1 MLLKIYSYKTLFFI
15 AALCLLAAGIL
26 ILTDTGNVSGIL
38 IVAAVVMLACGFRG
52 YTSLKGYTYTMMV
65 IAAVIAAMF
74 YPQYF
79 ITVGDF
85 RLDRMITPLL
95 QIIMFGMGT
104 AMSAQDF
111 IGIIR
116 MPKGVIVGTLNHFT
130 IMPLLGFTLASL
142 FDFPPEIAAGVILI
156 GCSPC
161 GMASNVISY
170 LARANLALSIT
181 LTTVSTFLA
190 PILTPLLM
198 KLLAGQFIEIDV
210 LKMIWDITKIVI
222 LPVGAGLIFNHLLKG
237 KVKWLDEAMPLLSMA
252 GIGFIILI
260 ITAAGRESL
269 LEIGIALIAASLI
282 HNTAGYFLGYWS
294 ARLFRMQEQDC
305 RTIAI
310 EVGMQNGGLASGI
323 AKEMGKIATV
333 GLAPAIFGPLMNITG
348 SMLATWWRGRP
359 IEEDEINIAQ
369 ETEDRVLKA
378 ER

>member
-1 MLLKIYSYKTLFFI
+1 MLRIYSYKTFFYLS
-15 AALCLLAAGIL
+15 ALCLLTAGIL
-26 ILTDTGNVSGIL
+26 IWTDADSGSGIL
-38 IVAAVVMLACGFRG
+38 LVAAVVLLALGFRR
-52 YTSLKGYTYTMMV
+52 YAALKGYTYTMMV

-79 ITVGDF
+79 ISVGDF

-130 IMPLLGFTLASL
+130 IMPLLGFTLANI

-210 LKMIWDITKIVI
+210 VKMIWDITKIVI
-222 LPVGAGLIFNHLLKG
+222 LPVGAGLLFNHLLKG

-260 ITAAGRESL
+260 ITAAGRGSL
-269 LEIGIALIAASLI
+269 LEIGIALIASSLI

-323 AKEMGKIATV
+323 AREMGKLATV

-348 SMLATWWRGRP
+348 SMLATWWRGRL
-359 IEEDEINIAQ
+359 IEDDEVRKVEETVRGKL
-369 ETEDRVLKA
+369 ETER
-378 ER
+378 

>member
-1 MLLKIYSYKTLFFI
+1 MLRIYSYKTLFYLS
-15 AALCLLAAGIL
+15 ALCLLTAGIL
-26 ILTDTGNVSGIL
+26 IWTDADSGSGIL
-38 IVAAVVMLACGFRG
+38 LVAAVVLLALGFRR
-52 YTSLKGYTYTMMV
+52 YAALKGYTYTMMV

-130 IMPLLGFTLASL
+130 IMPLLGFTLANI

-210 LKMIWDITKIVI
+210 VKMIWDITKIVI
-222 LPVGAGLIFNHLLKG
+222 LPVGAGLLFNHLLKG
-237 KVKWLDEAMPLLSMA
+237 KVKWLDEAMPLLSMT

-260 ITAAGRESL
+260 ITAAGRGSL
-269 LEIGIALIAASLI
+269 LEIGIALIVSSLI

-323 AKEMGKIATV
+323 AREMGKLATV

-348 SMLATWWRGRP
+348 SMLATWWRGRL
-359 IEEDEINIAQ
+359 IEDDEVRKVEETVGGKL
-369 ETEDRVLKA
+369 ETER
-378 ER
+378 

>member
-1 MLLKIYSYKTLFFI
+1 MLRIYSYKTFFYLS
-15 AALCLLAAGIL
+15 ALCLLTAGIL
-26 ILTDTGNVSGIL
+26 IWTDADSGSGIL
-38 IVAAVVMLACGFRG
+38 LVAAVVLLALGFRR
-52 YTSLKGYTYTMMV
+52 YAALKGYTYTMMV

-130 IMPLLGFTLASL
+130 IMPLLGFTLANI

-210 LKMIWDITKIVI
+210 VKMIWDITKIVI
-222 LPVGAGLIFNHLLKG
+222 LPVGAGLLFNHLLKG

-260 ITAAGRESL
+260 ITAAGRGSL
-269 LEIGIALIAASLI
+269 LEIGIALIASSLI

-323 AKEMGKIATV
+323 AREMGKLATV

-348 SMLATWWRGRP
+348 SMLATWWRGRL
-359 IEEDEINIAQ
+359 IEDDEVRKVEETVRGKL
-369 ETEDRVLKA
+369 ETER
-378 ER
+378 

>member
-1 MLLKIYSYKTLFFI
+1 MLRIYSYKTFFCLS
-15 AALCLLAAGIL
+15 ALCLLTAGIL
-26 ILTDTGNVSGIL
+26 IWTDADSGSGIL
-38 IVAAVVMLACGFRG
+38 LVAAVVLLALGFRR
-52 YTSLKGYTYTMMV
+52 YAALKGYTYTMMV

-130 IMPLLGFTLASL
+130 IMPLLGFTLASI

-210 LKMIWDITKIVI
+210 VKMVWDITKIVI
-222 LPVGAGLIFNHLLKG
+222 LPVGAGLLFNHLLKG

-260 ITAAGRESL
+260 ITAAGRGSL
-269 LEIGIALIAASLI
+269 LEIGIALIASSLI

-323 AKEMGKIATV
+323 AREMGKLATV

-348 SMLATWWRGRP
+348 SMLATWWRGRL
-359 IEEDEINIAQ
+359 IEDDEVRKVEETVRGKL
-369 ETEDRVLKA
+369 ETER
-378 ER
+378 

>member
-1 MLLKIYSYKTLFFI
+1 MLRIYSYKTFFYLS
-15 AALCLLAAGIL
+15 ALCLLTAGIL
-26 ILTDTGNVSGIL
+26 IWTDADSGSGIL
-38 IVAAVVMLACGFRG
+38 LVAAVVLLALGFRR
-52 YTSLKGYTYTMMV
+52 YAALKGYTYTMMV

-79 ITVGDF
+79 ISVGDF

-130 IMPLLGFTLASL
+130 IMPLLGFTLANI

-210 LKMIWDITKIVI
+210 MKMIWDITKIVI
-222 LPVGAGLIFNHLLKG
+222 LPVGAGLLFNHLLKG

-260 ITAAGRESL
+260 ITAAGRGSL
-269 LEIGIALIAASLI
+269 LEIGIALIASSLI

-323 AKEMGKIATV
+323 AREMGKLATV

-348 SMLATWWRGRP
+348 SMLATWWRGRL
-359 IEEDEINIAQ
+359 IEDDEVRKVEETVRGKL
-369 ETEDRVLKA
+369 ETER
-378 ER
+378 

>member
-1 MLLKIYSYKTLFFI
+1 MLRIYSYKTFFYLS
-15 AALCLLAAGIL
+15 ALCLLTAGIL
-26 ILTDTGNVSGIL
+26 IWTDADSGSGIL
-38 IVAAVVMLACGFRG
+38 LVAAVVLLALGFRR
-52 YTSLKGYTYTMMV
+52 YAALKGYTYTMMV

-130 IMPLLGFTLASL
+130 IMPLLGFTLANI

-210 LKMIWDITKIVI
+210 VKMIWDITKIVI
-222 LPVGAGLIFNHLLKG
+222 LPVGAGLLFNHLLKG

-260 ITAAGRESL
+260 ITAAGRGSL
-269 LEIGIALIAASLI
+269 LEIGIALIASSLI

-323 AKEMGKIATV
+323 AREMGKLATV
-333 GLAPAIFGPLMNITG
+333 GLAPAIFGPLMNVTG
-348 SMLATWWRGRP
+348 SMLATWWRGRL
-359 IEEDEINIAQ
+359 IEDDEVRKVEETVRGKL
-369 ETEDRVLKA
+369 ETER
-378 ER
+378 

>member
-1 MLLKIYSYKTLFFI
+1 MLRIYSYKTFFYLS
-15 AALCLLAAGIL
+15 AFCLLTAGIL
-26 ILTDTGNVSGIL
+26 IWTDADSGSGIL
-38 IVAAVVMLACGFRG
+38 LVAAVVLLALGFRR
-52 YTSLKGYTYTMMV
+52 YAALKGYTYTMMV

-130 IMPLLGFTLASL
+130 IMPLLGFTLANI

-210 LKMIWDITKIVI
+210 VKMIWDITKIVI
-222 LPVGAGLIFNHLLKG
+222 LPVGAGLLFNHLLKG

-260 ITAAGRESL
+260 ITAAGRGSL
-269 LEIGIALIAASLI
+269 LEIGIALIASSLI

-323 AKEMGKIATV
+323 AREMGKLATV

-348 SMLATWWRGRP
+348 SMLANWWRGRL
-359 IEEDEINIAQ
+359 IEDDEVRKVEETVRGKL
-369 ETEDRVLKA
+369 ETER
-378 ER
+378 

>member
-1 MLLKIYSYKTLFFI
+1 MLRIYSYKTFFCLS
-15 AALCLLAAGIL
+15 ALCLLTAGIL
-26 ILTDTGNVSGIL
+26 IWTDADSGSGIL
-38 IVAAVVMLACGFRG
+38 LVAAVVLLALGFRR
-52 YTSLKGYTYTMMV
+52 YAALKGYTYTMMV

-130 IMPLLGFTLASL
+130 IMPLLGFTLASI

-210 LKMIWDITKIVI
+210 VKMVWDITKIVI
-222 LPVGAGLIFNHLLKG
+222 LPVGAGLLFNHLLKG

-260 ITAAGRESL
+260 ITAAGRGSL
-269 LEIGIALIAASLI
+269 LEIGIALIASSLI

-323 AKEMGKIATV
+323 AREMGKLATV

-348 SMLATWWRGRP
+348 SMLATWWRGRL
-359 IEEDEINIAQ
+359 IEDGEESRGDCQ
-369 ETEDRVLKA
+369 GKT
-378 ER
+378 

>member
-1 MLLKIYSYKTLFFI
+1 MLRIYSYKTFFYLS
-15 AALCLLAAGIL
+15 ALCLLTAGIL
-26 ILTDTGNVSGIL
+26 IWTDADSGSGIL
-38 IVAAVVMLACGFRG
+38 LVAAVVLLALGFRR
-52 YTSLKGYTYTMMV
+52 YAALKGYTYTMMV

-79 ITVGDF
+79 ISVGDF
-85 RLDRMITPLL
+85 RLDRMIAPLL

-130 IMPLLGFTLASL
+130 IMPLLGFTLANI

-210 LKMIWDITKIVI
+210 VKMIWDITKIVI
-222 LPVGAGLIFNHLLKG
+222 LPVGAGLLFNHLLKG

-260 ITAAGRESL
+260 ITAAGRGSL
-269 LEIGIALIAASLI
+269 LEIGIALIASSLI

-323 AKEMGKIATV
+323 AREMGKLATV

-348 SMLATWWRGRP
+348 SMLATWWRGRL
-359 IEEDEINIAQ
+359 IEDDEVRKVEETVRGKL
-369 ETEDRVLKA
+369 ETER
-378 ER
+378 